1 MRSYKTDDDIKL
13 EGIIKYI
20 VNFEKNIEAWSE
32 MVRMFKLIERFM
44 NIHNL
49 QNNSY
54 EKFYELHKNELLKLK
69 TDEAKKLSEEILTF
83 IKEQQKVCNENE
95 RLLHSSQILESLF
108 GKFKFL
114 EKEQSK
120 NSFTSTAPTK

>member
-1 MRSYKTDDDIKL
+1 MDL
-13 EGIIKYI
+13 
-20 VNFEKNIEAWSE
+20 
-32 MVRMFKLIERFM
+32 
-44 NIHNL
+44 L
-49 QNNSY
+49 Q
-54 EKFYELHKNELLKLK
+54 
-69 TDEAKKLSEEILTF
+69 ILTF

-120 NSFTSTAPTK
+120 NSFTSLILSIGAMVSKITADILKKALETINIDMINKWCKEIIGITVQAKAPQVQCWEQ